1 MVFLIVTVI
10 TTKVKIIYLLP
21 LYYQVQSLKLAM
33 VRVFV
38 KMMEAVN
45 VTLVM
50 VDLIAYVNH

>member
-1 MVFLIVTVI
+1 MVFLIVSVI